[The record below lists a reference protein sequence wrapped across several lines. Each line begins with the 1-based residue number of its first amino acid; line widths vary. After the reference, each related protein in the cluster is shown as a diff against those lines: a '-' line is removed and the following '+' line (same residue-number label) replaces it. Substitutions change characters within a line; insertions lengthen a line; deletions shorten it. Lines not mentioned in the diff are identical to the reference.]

1 MTGEITLRGKVLPI
15 GGLKEKVL
23 AARRAGIRRV
33 IIPAD
38 NKKDLEEI
46 PSQVRKEMTF
56 IPVSEAEEVF
66 KEAIEGFKIHT
77 AAKNKSVGG
86 VLIDGAERKMTGGEH
101 TVPQG
106 ENMPC

>member
-1 MTGEITLRGKVLPI
+1 
-15 GGLKEKVL
+15 
-23 AARRAGIRRV
+23 
-33 IIPAD
+33 
-38 NKKDLEEI
+38 
-46 PSQVRKEMTF
+46 MTF

-77 AAKNKSVGG
+77 SAKNKSVGG
-86 VLIDGAERKMTGGEH
+86 VLIDGAERKTTGGEH

>member
-1 MTGEITLRGKVLPI
+1 M
-15 GGLKEKVL
+15 
-23 AARRAGIRRV
+23 

-46 PSQVRKEMTF
+46 PAQVREEMTF

-86 VLIDGAERKMTGGEH
+86 VLIDGAERKTTGGEH

-106 ENMPC
+106 EHMTC